1 MPADLLSVLVLILL
15 TAAETIERLWGYVV
29 VGIGV
34 AWLLA
39 YGLEKRGN
47 LPFHLRG
54 PAPWATLSAALLGI
68 VSPLPTLG
76 MTPVALQLIGR
87 GLPARAALT
96 FVITSAL
103 TNPQMLLLTVG
114 AMGPQ
119 FAAAQ
124 VVGILLLGW
133 LAGRLF
139 GGQVMHQTEALTGTA
154 GDLPRLHRLG
164 LAEHVGL
171 HFLLGVLLG
180 AALQVLLP
188 LLNATAWPRPQGWL
202 AVPLLGWLGAPL
214 YTCGGTA
221 IPMAADL
228 LATGFPAGAIFVFLL
243 TGPALRGTA
252 LAALGMM
259 LPRRARLLCLL
270 SLLLAGG
277 ALGCAFEWL
286 WRMTR

>member
-15 TAAETIERLWGYVV
+15 SAAETIERLWGYVV
-29 VGIGV
+29 IGV
-34 AWLLA
+34 GLAWLTA
-39 YGLEKRGN
+39 YGLEKWGG
-47 LPFHLRG
+47 LPLRLRG
-54 PAPWATLSAALLGI
+54 PASWAILSAAPLGI
-68 VSPLPTLG
+68 ISPLPTLG
-76 MTPVALQLIGR
+76 MTPVALQLIGQ
-87 GLPARAALT
+87 GLPTRAALT
-96 FVITSAL
+96 FVVASAL

-114 AMGPQ
+114 AMGPL

-124 VVGILLLGW
+124 VMGVLLLGW
-133 LAGRLF
+133 LAGGLF
-139 GGQVMHQTEALTGTA
+139 GGQVKKQMEVLTGTG

-171 HFLLGVLLG
+171 HFLLGAILG
-180 AALQVLLP
+180 AALHIALLR
-188 LLNATAWPRPQGWL
+188 LGATSGLYPRGWFTI
-202 AVPLLGWLGAPL
+202 PLLGWLGAPL

-228 LATGFPAGAIFVFLL
+228 LTTGFPAGAIFVFLL
-243 TGPALRGTA
+243 TGPALRGTT

-277 ALGCAFEWL
+277 ALGYAFEWL
-286 WRMTR
+286 WRITR